1 MNYNINVKINADNP
15 NDLAFNEYAEID
27 VLSNKIENHII
38 IFQEDNIIAL
48 SSFQIEQLRKI
59 LDDLCG

>member
-1 MNYNINVKINADNP
+1 MNYNANLKINADNP
-15 NDLAFNEYAEID
+15 NNLSFNEYAETN

-59 LDDLCG
+59 LDDLYG